1 MSKYSLM
8 FLMQHKV
15 LQKYQS
21 ILIIFWNAELSGY
34 WSYLSLGPRCVPSV
48 FAGVWACI
56 SINATFIGITRDSD
70 DFPLNVTVFHIKKNI
85 RNYYILKIIICYHDC
100 NKLIISCTFKIFQL
114 LSSFLIIFSSYFED
128 LFSTFLSNLMFLN
141 FSVYESFPR

>member
-1 MSKYSLM
+1 
-8 FLMQHKV
+8 MQHKV

-21 ILIIFWNAELSGY
+21 ILIILWNAELSGY

-70 DFPLNVTVFHIKKNI
+70 DFPLNVTVFHIKKNS
-85 RNYYILKIIICYHDC
+85 RNYYITSKLSFVIITV
-100 NKLIISCTFKIFQL
+100 NKLIISCTLEIFQL
-114 LSSFLIIFSSYFED
+114 SSSFPIIFSSYYED
-128 LFSTFLSNLMFLN
+128 FFSTLMSDLMFLN
-141 FSVYESFPR
+141 FSV